1 MIIFLISLSA
11 CDSSSTKKTNSEMK
25 PVQPGKPTNQGQQT
39 EEKPMTSYEVLGCGN
54 TFRSQSI
61 DPALECMQKGE
72 GMSLISV
79 EISIPPSELNHGVS
93 KMLVMQSEVTQGFY
107 KEVMNKEAI
116 HDCENNL
123 NKAKP
128 SPEQPLYCV
137 SFEEVARFANALSEK
152 VGLRPC
158 YDLSENSIRFQDG
171 LRCTGYRLP
180 TMIEWRF
187 LAPSIREDSIDAY
200 AWFSGNAEEQTH
212 PVAQKKPNIMGL
224 YDIYGNV
231 SEWMWKDEQEVPFTD
246 VLSGEK
252 RYTVGGSAGDVYNNL
267 QYEEARS
274 LSATKTDEGTGF
286 RLLRVLQ

>member
-1 MIIFLISLSA
+1 MVWFLLLTA
-11 CDSSSTKKTNSEMK
+11 CDSSTSDQK
-25 PVQPGKPTNQGQQT
+25 PTQDEVLPGKPTLNEDEQNK
-39 EEKPMTSYEVLGCGN
+39 EKKITYEVLGCGN

-61 DPALECMQKGE
+61 DPAVECMQKGE
-72 GMSLISV
+72 GMSLVSA

-107 KEVMNKEAI
+107 KKVMNKESV

-123 NKAKP
+123 NKAEP
-128 SPEQPLYCV
+128 AAEQPIYCI
-137 SFEEVARFANALSEK
+137 SFQEVAEFANTLSEK
-152 VGLRPC
+152 VGLRSC
-158 YDLSENSIRFQDG
+158 YDLTGDSIRFRDG

-187 LAPSIREDSIDAY
+187 LSPSIREDSIADY
-200 AWFSGNAEEQTH
+200 AWFAGNAQEQTH

-224 YDIYGNV
+224 YDVYGNV
-231 SEWMWKDEQEVPFTD
+231 SEWVWKDEQEVPFTD
-246 VLSGEK
+246 VLSGQK
-252 RYTVGGSAGDVYNNL
+252 RVSVGGSAGDVYTNL

-274 LSATKTDEGTGF
+274 LEATKIDEGTGF

>member
-1 MIIFLISLSA
+1 MVWFWLLVA
-11 CDSSSTKKTNSEMK
+11 CDDNSN
-25 PVQPGKPTNQGQQT
+25 PVQESTQSEVLPGKPTLNEEGQNKI
-39 EEKPMTSYEVLGCGN
+39 EKTIYEVLGCGN

-61 DPALECMQKGE
+61 DPAIECMQKGE
-72 GMSLISV
+72 GMSFVSV

-107 KEVMNKEAI
+107 KKVMNKESV

-123 NKAKP
+123 NKAEP
-128 SPEQPLYCV
+128 AVGQPIYCI
-137 SFEEVARFANALSEK
+137 SFQEVAEFANTLSEK

-158 YDLSENSIRFQDG
+158 YDLSEEVIRFRDG

-187 LAPSIREDSIDAY
+187 LAPSIREDSIGDY
-200 AWFSGNAEEQTH
+200 AWFAGNAQEQTH
-212 PVAQKKPNIMGL
+212 PVAQKKPNVMGL
-224 YDIYGNV
+224 YDVYGNV
-231 SEWMWKDEQEVPFTD
+231 SEWVWKDEQEVPFTD

-252 RYTVGGSAGDVYNNL
+252 RISVGGSAGDVYANL
-267 QYEEARS
+267 QYEEARVLPS
-274 LSATKTDEGTGF
+274 TKVDEGTGF